1 MRFSRGKHAAARTPC
16 HTRGR
21 SMKRSDP
28 RGSQRKLAG
37 NRDASNTTAR
47 PSGAAVAGHK
57 TSVSL
62 EDPFWE
68 GLKEIAK
75 AKRQSL
81 SELVGGIDTDREHGN
96 LSSALR
102 LFVLDH
108 YQKHG
113 ASGMVVDNS
122 VRAAEY
128 TNVHDTDDWPNE
140 RRL

>member
-1 MRFSRGKHAAARTPC
+1 MRFSGGKYTAARAPC

-21 SMKRSDP
+21 SMKRGDP
-28 RGSQRKLAG
+28 RGSQGTLAG
-37 NRDASNTTAR
+37 NRDPSNTTAR

-102 LFVLDH
+102 SQSLQGNSSAKFSCIGCLTITAKRKAPAGED
-108 YQKHG
+108 G
-113 ASGMVVDNS
+113 A
-122 VRAAEY
+122 
-128 TNVHDTDDWPNE
+128 
-140 RRL
+140 